1 MSAPESRAPAPP
13 ERPRTILVVD
23 DREENRLLIRE
34 LFEPPAYRVLEAREG
49 TEGLRIAEALRP
61 DCILLDLD
69 MPGMDGFQV
78 LARLQEDPRTREI
91 PVVILT
97 ALDASLQHMER
108 ALSGGAVDYL
118 TKPISPLH
126 VAIRVRGAIER
137 SRLLQEVQ
145 ELRSAF
151 TSMLVHDLRAPLTV
165 LTTYID
171 FLRHETAG
179 PVTDV
184 QQRYLEK
191 MEGSCGR
198 MIGLI
203 EDILDLSRLE
213 AGKLVLQRERLDL
226 AELAA
231 DVAERFVPLAAQKG
245 IQLVVRHTDGEPAMV
260 LGDQTRLEQV
270 LMNLFTNALKF
281 TPPDGSIILDVFRPE
296 KHVEVAIRDTG
307 PGIPRAEQSMLFERV
322 SQPPSLASA
331 GARASGSGLGL
342 LICRHLVE
350 GHGGRIWVES
360 QPGEGSCF
368 AFRLPLA
375 R

>member
-1 MSAPESRAPAPP
+1 
-13 ERPRTILVVD
+13 VVD

-34 LFEPPAYRVLEAREG
+34 LFDTAQYRVLEAPDG
-49 TEGLRIAEALRP
+49 DAALRIAEELRP

-69 MPGMDGFQV
+69 MPGMDGFEV
-78 LARLQEDPRTREI
+78 LDRLQEDPRTREI

-97 ALDASLQHMER
+97 ALDASLEHMER

-126 VAIRVRGAIER
+126 VAIRVRGAIDR
-137 SRLLQEVQ
+137 SRLLREVQ

-171 FLRHETAG
+171 FLRQETAG

-191 MEGSCGR
+191 MEASCGR

-213 AGKLVLQRERLDL
+213 AGKLRLEREPLDL
-226 AELAA
+226 AGLAA
-231 DVAERFVPLAAQKG
+231 DVAERFAPLAAQKG
-245 IQLVVRHTDGEPAMV
+245 IELAVRHGDAEPAVV
-260 LGDQTRLEQV
+260 LGDQNRLEQV
-270 LMNLFTNALKF
+270 LMNLFSNALKF
-281 TPPDGSIILDVFRPE
+281 TPAAGSIVLDVRRVE
-296 KHVEVAIRDTG
+296 KEVEVSVRDSG
-307 PGIPRAEQSMLFERV
+307 PGIPRAEQSLLFERF
-322 SQPPSLASA
+322 SQPPSLAA
-331 GARASGSGLGL
+331 TGARGSGLGL
-342 LICRHLVE
+342 VICRHLVE
-350 GHGGRIWVES
+350 AHGGRIWVES
-360 QPGEGSCF
+360 QPGQGSCF
-368 AFRLPLA
+368 AFRLPRA